1 MECRRRRIK
10 QWRTAEIIG
19 RHVSAFYLPQDV
31 AAGKP
36 QQALDVAARQGGFEE
51 EGRRLRKDGS
61 VFWADVTITP
71 VRDEQGQM
79 RGFAKVVCDVTDR
92 KRMEQSLVLA
102 KAAAEAANQAKSRFL
117 ANISHEFRTPM
128 NAILGMVDLTLQKTT
143 DPAARDYL
151 QTAKESAG
159 ILLALLNDLL
169 DSAKI
174 ESGKLELESAP
185 FSLRRLLDNTAQV
198 LGIRAAEKGISF
210 SVRIPDD
217 APDAFVGD
225 HVRLEQI
232 LFNLAGNAI
241 KFTERGEVEISVKMV
256 EGLGIGD
263 WGLAGAPRPPPS
275 DSPPLTPNP
284 QSLIPVVTLAFAV
297 RDTGIGIPRSELEH
311 IFQPFAQA
319 DPSTTR
325 RFGGTGLGLTICSN
339 LIALMGGRIWVE
351 SEPGHG
357 STFYFTVRLP
367 LAKEPPAKAEPVIDA
382 APASPLRILLVE
394 DNPANQKVAA
404 YLLRERGHTVEIAA
418 DGRQA
423 LQFTQ
428 HNRYDVILMDLQM
441 PGMNG
446 LEATAAIRAPRERGR
461 HVPIV
466 AMTAHAMKE
475 DRERCLA
482 MGMDGYLSK
491 PINAPE
497 VISLVEGLAARS
509 AAAGPPA
516 PTGPTTDCQK
526 RGTGTAPDGPS
537 AAKQPCGEAPVPPG
551 SRPCSSR
558 PAVVF
563 DYELALKRC
572 LNKRDL
578 LARMIQFFFEEVDDL
593 LPQMRAAL
601 QKDDLQEVG
610 RLGHRLKGTI
620 IHLGAEGAWQ
630 AALPLER
637 LELHGGQRHE
647 AEEALNAL
655 ERECHALKSALIPH
669 RTVTCA
675 PPGRDSKIAS

>member
-1 MECRRRRIK
+1 MTASTALGLARTRLPDVPVVIVSGAIGEETAIDVLKAGATDYVLKQRLSRLGPVVKRALKEAELLAEQRRIQEALRQSEAQLRLLIEGVK
-10 QWRTAEIIG
+10 DYAIFMLDPQGRVTSWNAGTERHQAIAHAEIIG

-117 ANISHEFRTPM
+117 ANISHELRTPM

-185 FSLRRLLDNTAQV
+185 FSLHRLLDNTAQV

-275 DSPPLTPNP
+275 DSPPLNP
-284 QSLIPVVTLAFAV
+284 QSAIPDPCRHPRVCRPRHRHRHPAFRAGAHFPAL
-297 RDTGIGIPRSELEH
+297 RPGRSLDH
-311 IFQPFAQA
+311 P
-319 DPSTTR
+319 
-325 RFGGTGLGLTICSN
+325 
-339 LIALMGGRIWVE
+339 
-351 SEPGHG
+351 
-357 STFYFTVRLP
+357 
-367 LAKEPPAKAEPVIDA
+367 
-382 APASPLRILLVE
+382 PLR
-394 DNPANQKVAA
+394 
-404 YLLRERGHTVEIAA
+404 
-418 DGRQA
+418 
-423 LQFTQ
+423 
-428 HNRYDVILMDLQM
+428 
-441 PGMNG
+441 
-446 LEATAAIRAPRERGR
+446 R
-461 HVPIV
+461 H
-466 AMTAHAMKE
+466 
-475 DRERCLA
+475 
-482 MGMDGYLSK
+482 G
-491 PINAPE
+491 
-497 VISLVEGLAARS
+497 
-509 AAAGPPA
+509 AG
-516 PTGPTTDCQK
+516 T
-526 RGTGTAPDGPS
+526 
-537 AAKQPCGEAPVPPG
+537 
-551 SRPCSSR
+551 
-558 PAVVF
+558 
-563 DYELALKRC
+563 
-572 LNKRDL
+572 
-578 LARMIQFFFEEVDDL
+578 DDL
-593 LPQMRAAL
+593 LQPDRP
-601 QKDDLQEVG
+601 DG
-610 RLGHRLKGTI
+610 RT
-620 IHLGAEGAWQ
+620 HLGRERAGTRQHLLFHRPLAFGQGTAGQSRTRHRRGAGV
-630 AALPLER
+630 AAADPVGGRQSRQPESRGLPVA
-637 LELHGGQRHE
+637 GGT
-647 AEEALNAL
+647 ATPS
-655 ERECHALKSALIPH
+655 KSPPTAGRRCSL
-669 RTVTCA
+669 RSTTVTMSSSWTCKCRA
-675 PPGRDSKIAS
+675 